1 MSKTDKLYNVSNEYT
16 MCMLN
21 IQQWSKNRISGRPEK
36 AGFLP
41 RMLWVK
47 KSWTLQELHL
57 YVFKVMRMCL
67 QEWAD
72 WTDPNT
78 ERKPKD
84 ANKKDLRKSLIEFPY
99 RLDEETPLTK

>member
-1 MSKTDKLYNVSNEYT
+1 

-21 IQQWSKNRISGRPEK
+21 IQQWNKNRISGRAEK
-36 AGFLP
+36 SGFLP

-47 KSWTLQELHL
+47 KSWTLQELHV

-67 QEWAD
+67 LEWAD
-72 WTDPNT
+72 WTDPKT

-84 ANKKDLRKSLIEFPY
+84 ALKKDLRKTLIEFPY
-99 RLDEETPLTK
+99 R